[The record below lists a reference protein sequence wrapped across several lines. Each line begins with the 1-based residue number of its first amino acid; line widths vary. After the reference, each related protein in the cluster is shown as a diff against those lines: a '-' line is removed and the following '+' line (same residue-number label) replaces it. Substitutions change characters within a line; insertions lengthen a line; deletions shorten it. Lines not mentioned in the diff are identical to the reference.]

1 MGRRMPSALRLVK
14 KSVPLSVTVCA
25 PSECAAVCHE
35 PSSLKSVQCT
45 VAEPFEHD
53 GPVLTVLDFAHV
65 LELQM
70 APRRFY
76 VAERR
81 RGGCRFSTPKFR
93 SIGRCQPECVVYTQ
107 SSIYTM
113 PSMTHPKPA
122 CLSSK
127 DYGTVDKRQQNESPS
142 APNPLHVGMVVDD
155 EKMLLKHQQ
164 TSVSPAVVPRHYE
177 SIVNAGSSIIYCS
190 ARGDPD
196 EPGAGQP
203 SIHMPVNSG
212 SQASN
217 EEHCHSPDGVEGGP
231 PGA

>member
-1 MGRRMPSALRLVK
+1 MAGVLSKASGDCDRSWRGSPPRPPCGRSLGAGCSALGFTACQTVDVAARLIH
-14 KSVPLSVTVCA
+14 P
-25 PSECAAVCHE
+25 PSRRR
-35 PSSLKSVQCT
+35 SSRTHRTATRTSWTCST
-45 VAEPFEHD
+45 VA
-53 GPVLTVLDFAHV
+53 
-65 LELQM
+65 Q
-70 APRRFY
+70 
-76 VAERR
+76 
-81 RGGCRFSTPKFR
+81 RGDAASREGSDTRASTTR
-93 SIGRCQPECVVYTQ
+93 SW
-107 SSIYTM
+107 
-113 PSMTHPKPA
+113 
-122 CLSSK
+122 
-127 DYGTVDKRQQNESPS
+127 S